1 MKRQNQG
8 SKSVKAFI
16 AQTLKRRKTIQTT
29 LSTQKH
35 FSTKD
40 KSSKNNNMNVSID
53 TYWGKNS
60 FQNNIVLTVFDDH
73 LITIFFPIVIIC
85 S

>member
-1 MKRQNQG
+1 MKRPNQG

-40 KSSKNNNMNVSID
+40 KRSKNNNMNVSID

-60 FQNNIVLTVFDDH
+60 FQYNVVLTVFDDH
-73 LITIFFPIVIIC
+73 LIRIFFPIVIIC